1 MKVVRIEL
9 PLIPI
14 LIFLSD
20 ADQQIKETLI
30 NKRLKGDIERK
41 RVEWT
46 HTHWNRE
53 WELKKVW
60 ENKNEIRVRFGGENK
75 GRVKAI

>member
-41 RVEWT
+41 RVE
-46 HTHWNRE
+46 
-53 WELKKVW
+53 
-60 ENKNEIRVRFGGENK
+60 
-75 GRVKAI
+75 